1 MKRILMVAFHFPPLH
16 GSSGIQRTLRFARHL
31 REFGWEP
38 IILTADPRAYAATA
52 NDQLADVPLGVHV
65 QRAFALDTSRH
76 LAIAGRY
83 PEFLARPDRWKSWW
97 LGAVPA
103 GLRLVRRFAPH
114 IVWST
119 YPIATAHAIGATLQR
134 MTGLPWVADF
144 RDPMAQEGYPED
156 PRTWRA
162 YKSIEER
169 VTSHAAR
176 LVFTTHGAMRAY
188 RARYPSVPPERF
200 CVVEN
205 GYDEEAFGDACKGDP
220 VALNAGAL
228 TLLHSGIVYPKER
241 DPTRLMQALRKLVDR
256 GAIEPS
262 RIRLRFRAAI
272 NEGLVRQLAKTAGV
286 ESMVEVLPPIDYRSA
301 LDEMQRAD
309 ALLILQADNCN
320 EQIPAKLYEYLRAR
334 RPILALT
341 DPAGDTAAT
350 LRNAGLDAIRPLDD
364 VDAIVELLE
373 AFLRNPTSERGRI
386 AAESIVAANSRRRRT
401 AELATLL
408 DEVAASRSISRPNI
422 QSHRA
427 A

>member
-38 IILTADPRAYAATA
+38 IILTANPRAYAATA
-52 NDQLADVPLGVHV
+52 DDQLADVPRDVYV

-83 PEFLARPDRWKSWW
+83 PEVLARPDRWKSWW

-103 GLRLVRRFAPH
+103 GLWLVRRFAPH

-188 RARYPSVPPERF
+188 RARYPDVPPAHF

-205 GYDEEAFGDACKGDP
+205 GYDEDAFTDACKGARG
-220 VALNAGAL
+220 ALNAGAL
-228 TLLHSGIVYPKER
+228 TLLHSGIIYPMER
-241 DPTRLMQALRKLVDR
+241 DPSRLMQALRKLVDR
-256 GAIEPS
+256 GAIEPT
-262 RIRLRFRAAI
+262 RIRLRFRAAM
-272 NEGLVRQLAKTAGV
+272 NEGLVRQLAKTTGI
-286 ESMVEVLPPIDYRSA
+286 ESMVEVLPPIDYRNA

-309 ALLILQADNCN
+309 ALLILQAGNCN

-364 VDAIVELLE
+364 VDAIAELLE

-386 AAESIVAANSRRRRT
+386 ATESVVAANSRRGRT

-408 DEVAASRSISRPNI
+408 DEVAASRSTSRPDL
-422 QSHRA
+422 QPRSA

>member
-38 IILTADPRAYAATA
+38 IILTANPRAYAATA
-52 NDQLADVPLGVHV
+52 DDQLADVPRDVYV

-83 PEFLARPDRWKSWW
+83 PEVLARPDRWKSWW

-103 GLRLVRRFAPH
+103 GLWLVRRFAPH

-169 VTSHAAR
+169 VTRRAAR
-176 LVFTTHGAMRAY
+176 LVFTTHGAMRTY
-188 RARYPSVPPERF
+188 RARYPDVPPAHF

-205 GYDEEAFGDACKGDP
+205 GYDEDAFTDACKGARG
-220 VALNAGAL
+220 ALNAGAL
-228 TLLHSGIVYPKER
+228 TLLHSGIIYPMER
-241 DPTRLMQALRKLVDR
+241 DPSRLMQALRKLVDR
-256 GAIEPS
+256 GAIEPT
-262 RIRLRFRAAI
+262 RIRLRFRAAM
-272 NEGLVRQLAKTAGV
+272 NEGLVRQLAKTTGI
-286 ESMVEVLPPIDYRSA
+286 ESMVEVLPPIDYRNA

-309 ALLILQADNCN
+309 ALLILQAGNCN

-364 VDAIVELLE
+364 VDAIAELLE

-386 AAESIVAANSRRRRT
+386 ATESVVAANSRRGRT

-408 DEVAASRSISRPNI
+408 DEVAASRSTSRPDL
-422 QSHRA
+422 QPRSA